1 MKLFVANLSK
11 SHHRFFWQMPER
23 IKINVTDIP
32 IGQQRQIAGDLSAEQ
47 VNRIVT
53 HHQRYGLLPAKEIPN
68 LRQYAALCYSID
80 APVDLETFYE
90 GYERND
96 GEIQARSEEMRA
108 ETVVAINAQTSQMLD
123 TPVHRTEVEM
133 IEQTTGGTPRIAAG
147 IEVVTE
153 GTRPRHEA
161 AQQKRRHRG

>member
-1 MKLFVANLSK
+1 M
-11 SHHRFFWQMPER
+11 
-23 IKINVTDIP
+23 
-32 IGQQRQIAGDLSAEQ
+32 
-47 VNRIVT
+47 
-53 HHQRYGLLPAKEIPN
+53 
-68 LRQYAALCYSID
+68 
-80 APVDLETFYE
+80 DLETFYE